1 MCYKAS
7 DLLLEH
13 YIRESMLKEA
23 VLQGCMMLNV
33 FVERLQNV
41 SGNLSGASSGATNQD
56 VPLYI
61 SNIIARL
68 TKKFGIDAVTAQ
80 MHHHNLSTIT
90 TMRLLERARF
100 LRTEGTFS

>member
-1 MCYKAS
+1 M
-7 DLLLEH
+7 
-13 YIRESMLKEA
+13 
-23 VLQGCMMLNV
+23 
-33 FVERLQNV
+33 
-41 SGNLSGASSGATNQD
+41 NQD
-56 VPLYI
+56 TPLYI

-80 MHHHNLSTIT
+80 IHHQNMSTIT